1 MTAKNLIDI
10 KVPFPEARSPEL
22 HLELSSCLLNLR
34 PSESDS
40 WVAGTYDDLNGSL
53 PLRIQEDGASLRIV
67 QNETLEEKLRLQPRL
82 PPLDLA
88 LGKGRAF
95 GLSLVS
101 GLVEGRA
108 DLSGLSLTRLEIR
121 HGKGDQ
127 EIVFAAPNPQSMES
141 IRISAGAARLAV
153 RGLGNANFSRL
164 KVDGGLA
171 DYLLDF
177 SGTLRRPAQGEITI
191 PNGSVEIQIPETTA
205 ARISVKAITG
215 SVDAGEGFT
224 RKSGA
229 YWNKAAVKGQAPLLV
244 LKVTV
249 IVGKV
254 LLRIS

>member
-10 KVPFPEARSPEL
+10 KVPFPESRSPRL
-22 HLELSSCLLNLR
+22 QLELSSCQLNLR
-34 PSESDS
+34 PGDGES
-40 WVAGTYDDLNGSL
+40 WVSGRYDDLNGSL
-53 PLRIQEDGASLRIV
+53 PLEIQQDGGSLRIV
-67 QNETLEEKLRLQPRL
+67 QNATLEEKLRLQPRL
-82 PPLDLA
+82 APLDLA

-108 DLSGLSLTRLEIR
+108 DLSALPLTRLEIR

-127 EIVFAAPNPQSMES
+127 EFVFAAPNPQPMEF
-141 IRISAGAARLAV
+141 IGISAGSAKLAM

-177 SGTLRRPAQGEITI
+177 SGTLNRPAPGEITV
-191 PNGSVEIQIPETTA
+191 PNGSVEIQVPATTA
-205 ARISVKAITG
+205 ARITVKTITG
-215 SVDAGEGFT
+215 SVQVGEGFT
-224 RKSGA
+224 RRSGA
-229 YWNKAAVKGQAPLLV
+229 YLNEAAVKGQAPLLA

-254 LLRIS
+254 LLRSS